1 MRTMPDTRHER
12 SKVRRVCECSFGDI
26 KRFYQYRIRLY
37 ASRTDQLASALLPAS
52 IRCARRSDADR
63 GVCQSCNPE
72 QIVCQSRSTE
82 NDVSARVCGNY
93 AADLTNV
100 ERLNSFFKRLLHL
113 TMRELTEVTADLK

>member
-1 MRTMPDTRHER
+1 MPDTGRER
-12 SKVRRVCECSFGDI
+12 CGRAFASVALEISKGFINTE
-26 KRFYQYRIRLY
+26 Y
-37 ASRTDQLASALLPAS
+37 ACMRPAQINVQVPCYLQASA
-52 IRCARRSDADR
+52 ARADR
-63 GVCQSCNPE
+63 M
-72 QIVCQSRSTE
+72 QIVGCANHAIRSRSCACQSRSTE